1 MKLSKLTADVASRYG
16 MRGVILF
23 GFVASIGINLML
35 TMYLVTAKE
44 THRETFV
51 PPTINKSF
59 WVDGVNL
66 DPAYLEEMGVFLIGL
81 FTNNTP
87 DSAEYNANMLLRYV
101 GTDSYGQ
108 LQKTLFANAQELAR
122 NNVQTSFT
130 IRGITPRP
138 KEKSVQFAGT
148 FVTYIG
154 ATRTSSELRIYQLA
168 FKFANGRLYLSDL
181 RQVND
186 KESHDFS
193 AGLPTA
199 AAASGA
205 GQ

>member
-1 MKLSKLTADVASRYG
+1 MNISKLTADIASRYG

-35 TMYLVTAKE
+35 TMYLVTSKE
-44 THRETFV
+44 THRETFI

-66 DPAYLEEMGVFLIGL
+66 DPAYLEEMGVFLISL

-101 GTDSYGQ
+101 GTDSFGQ
-108 LQKTLFANAQELAR
+108 LQKTLMANAQELVK

-138 KEKSVQFAGT
+138 KDRTVQFAGT

-154 ATRTSSELRIYQLA
+154 ATRTSSELRIYQMA

-186 KESHDFS
+186 KEAHDFS
-193 AGLPTA
+193 VGLAPA
-199 AAASGA
+199 VVASGS